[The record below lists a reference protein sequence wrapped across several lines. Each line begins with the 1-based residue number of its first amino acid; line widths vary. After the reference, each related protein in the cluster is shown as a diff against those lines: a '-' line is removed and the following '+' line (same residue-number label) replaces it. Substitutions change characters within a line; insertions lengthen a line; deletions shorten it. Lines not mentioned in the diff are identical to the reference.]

1 MNMYFANKICLNLA
15 LFQLKNALSAIP
27 YCKIDGIK
35 ETEVET
41 VSHYQMAN
49 TKKKIFVLANGA
61 KESEMTCR
69 GELSSTLLSFKLL
82 DFT

>member
-15 LFQLKNALSAIP
+15 LFQLKNALCATP

-41 VSHYQMAN
+41 VSHYQMV
-49 TKKKIFVLANGA
+49 TQKI
-61 KESEMTCR
+61 
-69 GELSSTLLSFKLL
+69 
-82 DFT
+82 